1 MPLRHRRRQQL
12 AEVAGGVMSE
22 QLLSLLCGAVRARS
36 RDETVALLLSGGV
49 DSTSVGI
56 ALQNAG
62 RAIRAYTYRLQ
73 GYESKDFRKAIAIAR
88 HFGWHLTI
96 ITVPTVDAAR
106 DFVRLAVEHRC
117 RKKTQFEVTF
127 PLLYVLPRI
136 AEAEVWTGC
145 NADDHYGNRKNYLL
159 HQKQMAREGS
169 SPAERK
175 KDFDA
180 YRRAC
185 FERLA
190 NPDGGDTFWYA
201 HRLAAQCGKRLL
213 DPYIDETVREFFLRF
228 DHKTLSPLNKPLVR
242 QALAD
247 ELRDLPKKGSLTVGV
262 RLQTGG
268 GVDALF
274 ETLLHD
280 PAINRFEKKYT
291 KVSPLCQRWGEEV
304 ERRPKQ
310 FLAELKALPS
320 RSAPTVSSS
329 DAARY
334 RPYTMDDVHRAS
346 AARKFTAMSTFA
358 GGGGSCIG
366 FHLAGGH
373 VVLASE
379 FVPEARRTY
388 AANFPDTPIDTRD
401 IREVIAD
408 GASIK
413 TFLARAGLKPGELD
427 ILNGSPPCCEFST
440 AGRGIS
446 DQQELRRYSDTKQR
460 GMATLILD
468 FFKLARHA
476 RPKIVVGENVPALAW
491 SKNRAFFEGAL
502 DTLRYADPSHTGRLY
517 YVNSAVLSASGFG
530 VPQDRRRLFFIGV
543 RADAARAVGI
553 DDDDDVLALF
563 PEPSDFPVSIRS
575 ALADLRQADAEI
587 DPWCRAAM
595 TGSIGRWIDH
605 LPPNPRKRLKLKD
618 VGFPADSL
626 FSMVRCAWDLPAPT
640 LTVTGQGPK
649 GLSGAI
655 HPEANRKFTIPEL
668 KRLFGLPDDYALT
681 GTLAQAAERVC
692 RMVPPRVTQAIA
704 EQIYERV
711 LRPLSDSLAREAA

>member
-1 MPLRHRRRQQL
+1 MG
-12 AEVAGGVMSE
+12 E
-22 QLLSLLCGAVRARS
+22 LLSLMCSAVRARS
-36 RDETVALLLSGGV
+36 RDDAVALLLSGGL

-56 ALQNAG
+56 ALQNTG
-62 RAIRAYTYRLQ
+62 KTIRAYTYRLHD
-73 GYESKDFRKAIAIAR
+73 YESRDLKKAKAIAR
-88 HFGWHLTI
+88 HFDWPLTI
-96 ITVPTVDAAR
+96 IEVPTADSAR

-127 PLLYVLPRI
+127 PMLYVLPRI
-136 AEAEVWTGC
+136 AEAEVWTGW
-145 NADDHYGNRKNYLL
+145 NADDHYGNRKNYVL
-159 HQKQMAREGS
+159 HQKRMAREGAS
-169 SPAERK
+169 SAERK

-201 HRLAAQCGKRLL
+201 HRLAAQYGKRLL
-213 DPYIDETVREFFLRF
+213 DPYLDEAVREFFLRF
-228 DHKTLSPLNKPLVR
+228 DHEQLSPLRKPLVR

-247 ELRDLPKKGSLTVGV
+247 ELRGLPKGSLSVGV

-268 GVDALF
+268 GVDAMF

-280 PAINRFEKKYT
+280 PAINRFEKKYMA
-291 KVSPLCQRWGEEV
+291 VSPLCQQWGDAV
-304 ERRPKQ
+304 ERRPEP
-310 FLAELKALPS
+310 FIAELRALPS
-320 RSAPTVSSS
+320 RSAPVVTSS
-329 DAARY
+329 DAVRY

-346 AARKFTAMSTFA
+346 AARKFTAVSTFA

-366 FHLAGGH
+366 FHLAGGR
-373 VVLASE
+373 VLLASE

-388 AANFPDTPIDTRD
+388 AANFPNTSIDARD

-408 GASIK
+408 AASIRA
-413 TFLARAGLKPGELD
+413 FLARAGLRPGELD
-427 ILNGSPPCCEFST
+427 VLNGSPPCCEFST

-502 DTLRYADPSHTGRLY
+502 DTLRYADPSHTRRLY
-517 YVNSAVLSASGFG
+517 FMKSAVLSASGFG

-543 RADAARAVGI
+543 RADVARAVGI
-553 DDDDDVLALF
+553 DDEDDVLALF

-575 ALADLRQADAEI
+575 ALADLRQGDAEI

-605 LPPNPRKRLKLKD
+605 LPPNPRKRLTLKD
-618 VGFPADSL
+618 VGFPADRMFSL
-626 FSMVRCAWDLPAPT
+626 VRCAWDLPAPT
-640 LTVTGQGPK
+640 LTVTGQSPK

-655 HPEANRKFTIPEL
+655 HPEANRRFTIPEL

-692 RMVPPRVTQAIA
+692 RMVPPRVMQAIA
-704 EQIYERV
+704 ERVYERV
-711 LRPLSDSLAREAA
+711 LQPLAGGQP

>member
-1 MPLRHRRRQQL
+1 
-12 AEVAGGVMSE
+12 MSE
-22 QLLSLLCGAVRARS
+22 LLPLLCSAVRARS
-36 RDETVALLLSGGV
+36 RDDAVALLLSGGI

-56 ALQNAG
+56 ALQKAG
-62 RAIRAYTYRLQ
+62 KTVRAYTYRLQ
-73 GYESKDFRKAIAIAR
+73 GYESSDLKKAIAIAR

-96 ITVPTVDAAR
+96 ITVPTADAIR
-106 DFVRLAVEHRC
+106 DFMRLAVEHRC
-117 RKKTQFEVTF
+117 RKKTQLEVTF
-127 PLLYVLPRI
+127 PMLYVLPRI
-136 AEAEVWTGC
+136 AETEVWTGW
-145 NADDHYGNRKNYLL
+145 NADDHYGNRKNYVL
-159 HQKQMAREGS
+159 HQKRMAREGA

-175 KDFDA
+175 KDFRA

-201 HRLAAQCGKRLL
+201 HRLAADCGKRLL
-213 DPYIDETVREFFLRF
+213 DPYLDEAIREYFLRF
-228 DHKTLSPLNKPLVR
+228 DHEQLSPLGKPLVR

-247 ELRDLPKKGSLTVGV
+247 ELRGLPRGSLTVGV

-268 GVDALF
+268 GVDTLF

-280 PAINRFEKKYT
+280 PAINRFDRKY
-291 KVSPLCQRWGEEV
+291 KSISELCQRWGDAV
-304 ERRPKQ
+304 EKWPER
-310 FLAELKALPS
+310 FLAELKTLPS

-346 AARKFTAMSTFA
+346 AARRLTVVSTFA

-373 VVLASE
+373 VLLSSE

-388 AANFPDTPIDTRD
+388 AANFSDTPVDTRD
-401 IREVIAD
+401 IREITTS
-408 GASIK
+408 GASMDA
-413 TFLARAGLKPGELD
+413 FLARAGLKPGELD

-446 DQQELRRYSDTKQR
+446 DQNELRRYSDTKQK
-460 GMATLILD
+460 GMATLIFD

-476 RPKIVVGENVPALAW
+476 RPRIIIGENVPALAW

-502 DTLRYADPSHTGRLY
+502 DTLRYADPSHTRRLY
-517 YVNSAVLSASGFG
+517 YVNAAVLSASGFG

-543 RADAARAVGI
+543 RADVARAVGI
-553 DDDDDVLALF
+553 DDDAGVLALF
-563 PEPSDFPVSIRS
+563 PEPSDFAVSIRA
-575 ALADLRQADAEI
+575 ALADLRQGDADI
-587 DPWCRAAM
+587 DPWCRATM
-595 TGSIGRWIDH
+595 TGAIGRWINH

-626 FSMVRCAWDLPAPT
+626 FSLERCAWDLPAPT

-681 GTLAQAAERVC
+681 GTLAQAAERIC
-692 RMVPPRVTQAIA
+692 RMVPPRVMQAIA
-704 EQIYERV
+704 ERVHERV
-711 LRPLSDSLAREAA
+711 LGPYAGRRP